1 MDRREFFRLS
11 FGALVAT
18 KLRIP
23 MASNGDKIREALK
36 EVDLCRIESALSSAI
51 VGPGHFMD
59 VLPEK
64 CLRISFGG
72 LAESKMKM
80 PLHEVFPMTRMPNRA
95 FEDAM
100 CRHFGGI
107 AMTKGG
113 W

>member
-1 MDRREFFRLS
+1 MNRREFFRLS
-11 FGALVAT
+11 FGALVAS
-18 KLRIP
+18 KLKIP

-64 CLRISFGG
+64 YLRMNFGG

-80 PLHEVFPMTRMPNRA
+80 PLHKIFPMARPTEARDG
-95 FEDAM
+95 EIIGG
-100 CRHFGGI
+100 RHRELSAI
-107 AMTKGG
+107 
-113 W
+113 